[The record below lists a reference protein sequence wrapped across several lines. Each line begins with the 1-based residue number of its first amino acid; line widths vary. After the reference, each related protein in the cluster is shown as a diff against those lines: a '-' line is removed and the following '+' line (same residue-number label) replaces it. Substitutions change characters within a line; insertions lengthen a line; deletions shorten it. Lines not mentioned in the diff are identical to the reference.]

1 MLDLVP
7 LFVRFYIFNT
17 EIGAQVD
24 DLYFRKNFIIYQGS
38 TESLWS
44 CCKNDVYF
52 LCKLLHV
59 VVLADIVY

>member
-7 LFVRFYIFNT
+7 LFICFYIFNT

-38 TESLWS
+38 TESLRVAV
-44 CCKNDVYF
+44 K
-52 LCKLLHV
+52 
-59 VVLADIVY
+59 